1 MQLTHT
7 SLRRIIARMVILV
20 LVGLFISA
28 CHLDMYDQPKY
39 KALQASDFF
48 ADGASAR
55 RLVDGTVARDHLQ
68 IDEFTTGRSGGDPAS
83 DFIAAN
89 PLSIDETVLARGEA
103 RYKIYCA
110 SCHGAKGDGKGLVA
124 GPYSKGPL
132 GLKPAPL
139 FDVAALKQMMAK
151 GGNFNLADAPDGY
164 YFNVIS
170 HGVANPAYDAT
181 KPASP
186 TNSPYTMFPANFRIQ
201 KIDDRWAIIA
211 YIRQMQQNPPAK

>member
-1 MQLTHT
+1 MQLTKT
-7 SLRRIIARMVILV
+7 SLQRLLTRVAILV
-20 LVGLFISA
+20 VVGLIVTA

-55 RLVDGTVARDHLQ
+55 PLVNDTVARNHLQ
-68 IDEFTTGRSGGDPAS
+68 IDEKSTGRVGGDPAG
-83 DFIAAN
+83 DFIATN
-89 PLSIDETVLARGEA
+89 PLGSEPVVIARGAE

-139 FDVAALKQMMAK
+139 FDVAALKQMTAN
-151 GGNFNLADAPDGY
+151 GQSFNLADAPDGY
-164 YFNVIS
+164 YYNVIT
-170 HGVANPAYDAT
+170 HGVANPAFDAA
-181 KPASP
+181 KPISP
-186 TNSPYTMFPANFRIQ
+186 ENSPYNMFPANFRVQ

-211 YIRQMQQNPPAK
+211 YIREMQKNPPAK

>member
-1 MQLTHT
+1 MQLTKT
-7 SLRRIIARMVILV
+7 SLQHMLV
-20 LVGLFISA
+20 RFAVLALVGLFVSA

-55 RLVDGTVARDHLQ
+55 RLVDGTVARNHLQ
-68 IDEFTTGRSGGDPAS
+68 IDEFTTGRTGGDPAGDYLPKNPVAS
-83 DFIAAN
+83 DAA
-89 PLSIDETVLARGEA
+89 VLERGAE

-170 HGVANPAYDAT
+170 HGVANPAFDAS
-181 KPASP
+181 KPVSP
-186 TNSPYTMFPANFRIQ
+186 DNSPYTMFPANFRIQ

-211 YIRQMQQNPPAK
+211 YIREMQQNPPAK

>member
-7 SLRRIIARMVILV
+7 SLRRLFARIALIAIAGV
-20 LVGLFISA
+20 LISA

-48 ADGASAR
+48 KDGASAR
-55 RLVDGTVARDHLQ
+55 PLVDGTVARDHLQ
-68 IDEFTTGRSGGDPAS
+68 IDETTVGRVGGDPAA
-83 DFIAAN
+83 DFVATN
-89 PLSIDETVLARGEA
+89 PLTVDDSILARGEE
-103 RYKIYCA
+103 RYKVYCA

-139 FDVAALKQMMAK
+139 FDVAQLKQMTAK

-181 KPASP
+181 KPISP
-186 TNSPYTMFPANFRIQ
+186 ENPPYTMFPANFRIQ
-201 KIDDRWAIIA
+201 KISDRWAIIA
-211 YIRQMQQNPPAK
+211 YIREMQKNPPAK